1 MADSKQT
8 SVRRHISDNHD
19 YDNLKQNQAQ
29 NARTET
35 TLKEVNQRSK
45 DVTQTQQQ
53 RPELPTVT
61 LTWHAS
67 KHKVHKLH
75 QKYILCVEFMYLDLI
90 LTPLCFDHDYD
101 HTTVVDLQNRQ
112 TIRRH
117 ISNDHDY
124 DHTADVEFETDTR
137 QSDATFLMTIIMTT
151 LRLWIFK
158 TDIKQSRNR
167 LCSDP

>member
-1 MADSKQT
+1 
-8 SVRRHISDNHD
+8 
-19 YDNLKQNQAQ
+19 
-29 NARTET
+29 
-35 TLKEVNQRSK
+35 
-45 DVTQTQQQ
+45 
-53 RPELPTVT
+53 
-61 LTWHAS
+61 
-67 KHKVHKLH
+67 
-75 QKYILCVEFMYLDLI
+75 MYLDLI

>member
-1 MADSKQT
+1 M
-8 SVRRHISDNHD
+8 
-19 YDNLKQNQAQ
+19 
-29 NARTET
+29 
-35 TLKEVNQRSK
+35 
-45 DVTQTQQQ
+45 
-53 RPELPTVT
+53 
-61 LTWHAS
+61 
-67 KHKVHKLH
+67 
-75 QKYILCVEFMYLDLI
+75 
-90 LTPLCFDHDYD
+90 CFDHDYD